1 MGSEAERSY
10 VLNPGQLRSIA
21 AAIAAR
27 KLSPVSLVR
36 HYLNRI
42 KQVERHIRCWCEV
55 DTKGALAVAREREE
69 EATQGRIRGPLHG
82 IPIAIKDLIDV
93 EGMPTRAGSA
103 TRAHAPPAA
112 ADAEIVLALRAQG
125 AIILGKVHTTEF
137 AFQDPSPTR
146 NPFNIDHT
154 PGGSSSGSAAVVAS
168 GMLPAAVGT
177 QTGASVNRPAG
188 YCGIAAFKPS
198 SGSLSTWGVTPLAP
212 SYDTPGFFGWSVDD
226 AAYLFE
232 AVAPSFLA
240 DRPATTNRVYILDDP
255 HWSDVTSEM
264 RLGIQ
269 KVAAACEV
277 AGHGVVRQRSPID
290 FGTLFELQRTTMLYE
305 ASRALRHL
313 LQKGNTGI
321 GERLRAALDEG
332 AGFSRA
338 RYLDER
344 TQIEEMR
351 RRLFL
356 ADEDNALFLWPAA
369 PSTAPAGLN
378 WTGDTKYISP
388 WTALGGPIA
397 TLPAGLAA
405 NGLPRACILMAGPGS
420 DRLLCNVARRV
431 AEQMQPA

>member
-1 MGSEAERSY
+1 MDGEASTSFA
-10 VLNPGQLRSIA
+10 LNPGQLRRIA
-21 AAIAAR
+21 ADIAVQ

-42 KQVERHIRCWCEV
+42 KQVERHVRCWCEV

-69 EATQGRIRGPLHG
+69 EAAQGRIRGPLHG

-93 EGMPTRAGSA
+93 EGMRTRAGSA
-103 TRAHAPPAA
+103 TRAYVPQAA

-137 AFQDPSPTR
+137 AFQDPAPTR

-177 QTGASVNRPAG
+177 QTGASVNRPAA

-212 SYDTPGFFGWSVDD
+212 SYDTPGFFGWSMDD

-232 AVAPSFLA
+232 AVAPAFIVH
-240 DRPATTNRVYILDDP
+240 RPATANRIYILEDP
-255 HWSDVTSEM
+255 HWSDATREM
-264 RLGIQ
+264 LLATQ
-269 KVAAACEV
+269 EVVAACER
-277 AGHGVVRQRSPID
+277 AGHTVVRQRSPID
-290 FGTLFELQRTTMLYE
+290 FGWLFALQRTTMLYE
-305 ASRALRHL
+305 ASRALHFL
-313 LQKGNTGI
+313 NQANTGI
-321 GERLRAALDEG
+321 GDRLRAALDEG
-332 AGFSRA
+332 AGISRS

-344 TQIEEMR
+344 AKIEEMR
-351 RRLFL
+351 RDLFL
-356 ADEDNALFLWPAA
+356 SVEDSALFLWPAA
-369 PSTAPAGLN
+369 PSTAPEGLN

-397 TLPAGLAA
+397 TLPSGVAA
-405 NGLPRACILMAGPGS
+405 NGLPRACILIAGPGN
-420 DRLLCNVARRV
+420 DRLLCDVARRV
-431 AEQMQPA
+431 ATQIAPA